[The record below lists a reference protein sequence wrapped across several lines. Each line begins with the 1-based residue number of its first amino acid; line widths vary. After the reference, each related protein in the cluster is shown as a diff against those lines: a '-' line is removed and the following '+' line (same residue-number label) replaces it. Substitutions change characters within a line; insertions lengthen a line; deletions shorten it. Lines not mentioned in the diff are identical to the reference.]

1 MIKFEELIKLNIG
14 SGFCE
19 AHPEVKNLRLK
30 SKRIPESIVQKEA
43 DYLYNIIVENNLKR
57 GYEACTGVG
66 ISALAAGLAMKQT
79 EIGRAHV

>member
-43 DYLYNIIVENNLKR
+43 DYLYNIIVENNL
-57 GYEACTGVG
+57 
-66 ISALAAGLAMKQT
+66 I
-79 EIGRAHV
+79 I